1 MVTIGAERSLVV
13 TQKGE
18 FEAMRRVL
26 NTNVDGGVK
35 VMYAL
40 TAIKGVGRRYA
51 NIVLKKADIDF
62 SKRAG
67 ELSHD
72 ELERIVEII
81 QNPLQY
87 KIPQWFLNRQKDRT
101 SGKYWQL
108 VSNAVDNS
116 LREDLDR
123 MKKVRVHRGLRH
135 DWNLRVRGQHTKTTG
150 RGGRTVGVTK
160 KNEIGE
166 YTRVEDAEEEVCEL
180 YSVYYSSNGSSRLD
194 LVDPSKTE
202 LTVEL
207 TGGTKTLTLTIAQNP
222 NINNELGQT
231 GAVLWNSSIITSEYL
246 ARRSTHG
253 WDFST
258 INAIE
263 LGSGCGLV
271 SIAMHQLGARRVV
284 ATDQARMMKL
294 LTRNTDCNR
303 VVQLNRNRKPPTV
316 LLATEYVWGRA
327 PEDPRVFAEPV
338 DMVVIS
344 DCVYHESVA
353 PLLVRSLVDV
363 CKSRSDVP
371 VVVLVGQE
379 LRSDIVHAAFVAELL
394 EHFDVYRV
402 PVMPSVDTNYVLYA
416 MWLRGSHSPEHTH

>member
-1 MVTIGAERSLVV
+1 SLVV

-150 RGGRTVGVTK
+150 R
-160 KNEIGE
+160 
-166 YTRVEDAEEEVCEL
+166 
-180 YSVYYSSNGSSRLD
+180 
-194 LVDPSKTE
+194 
-202 LTVEL
+202 
-207 TGGTKTLTLTIAQNP
+207 
-222 NINNELGQT
+222 
-231 GAVLWNSSIITSEYL
+231 
-246 ARRSTHG
+246 
-253 WDFST
+253 
-258 INAIE
+258 
-263 LGSGCGLV
+263 
-271 SIAMHQLGARRVV
+271 
-284 ATDQARMMKL
+284 
-294 LTRNTDCNR
+294 
-303 VVQLNRNRKPPTV
+303 
-316 LLATEYVWGRA
+316 
-327 PEDPRVFAEPV
+327 
-338 DMVVIS
+338 
-344 DCVYHESVA
+344 
-353 PLLVRSLVDV
+353 
-363 CKSRSDVP
+363 
-371 VVVLVGQE
+371 
-379 LRSDIVHAAFVAELL
+379 
-394 EHFDVYRV
+394 
-402 PVMPSVDTNYVLYA
+402 
-416 MWLRGSHSPEHTH
+416 